1 MVIGTIGLSGSGK
14 DTLANYLV
22 QSYGFSHSS
31 LSSTLREVVL
41 REFKK
46 SNLSREENSYYA
58 DTLRDRLG
66 SSFLIDSALEKGFQN
81 HIISGIYAKDEVIK
95 LKKSGGIL
103 IAVSTDDKV
112 RFERIRTRGDIR
124 DLKIRNFDHFKRQS
138 QMELDPTAFESR
150 ACLSDA
156 DLTITNNSS
165 ELEFY
170 EAIDRVISK
179 LAAKIATETS
189 LHPSRESP

>member
-66 SSFLIDSALEKGFQN
+66 SSFLFKEN
-81 HIISGIYAKDEVIK
+81 II
-95 LKKSGGIL
+95 
-103 IAVSTDDKV
+103 
-112 RFERIRTRGDIR
+112 
-124 DLKIRNFDHFKRQS
+124 
-138 QMELDPTAFESR
+138 
-150 ACLSDA
+150 
-156 DLTITNNSS
+156 NS
-165 ELEFY
+165 
-170 EAIDRVISK
+170 
-179 LAAKIATETS
+179 
-189 LHPSRESP
+189 